1 MRDTWVGLGS
11 LDQDRYL
18 PLEQVRQ
25 SQEMLLHECAIVH
38 SNDKKMNSLLG
49 SDLMINYVCQQL
61 KEQRRFLDASL
72 QGPLSLKELPDV
84 QRTVYTL
91 QILHRDS
98 KL

>member
-1 MRDTWVGLGS
+1 
-11 LDQDRYL
+11 
-18 PLEQVRQ
+18 
-25 SQEMLLHECAIVH
+25 
-38 SNDKKMNSLLG
+38 MNSLLG
-49 SDLMINYVCQQL
+49 SDLMINYMSQRM
-61 KEQRRFLDASL
+61 KEKRRFLDASL

>member
-1 MRDTWVGLGS
+1 
-11 LDQDRYL
+11 
-18 PLEQVRQ
+18 
-25 SQEMLLHECAIVH
+25 
-38 SNDKKMNSLLG
+38 MNSLLG
-49 SDLMINYVCQQL
+49 SDLMINYMSQRL
-61 KEQRRFLDASL
+61 KEKPQFLDASL